1 MISPLILLASMGAM
15 SGGYT
20 PAPFLPGPPAWRP
33 RWRMPTK
40 ARRSDPDKKGR
51 RKARQ
56 AAQRRNRRAK

>member
-1 MISPLILLASMGAM
+1 MIAPIILLAAAALGGGA
-15 SGGYT
+15 YD

-40 ARRSDPDKKGR
+40 ARRADPNKKRR

-56 AAQRRNRRAK
+56 AAQRRNRGAK

>member
-1 MISPLILLASMGAM
+1 MISPLVLLAAASAM
-15 SGGYT
+15 SGGY
-20 PAPFLPGPPAWRP
+20 APELFLPGPPVKRT

-40 ARRSDPDKKGR
+40 APRADPNKKAR